1 MSENANNSL
10 RPEAG
15 PLPYWKHHK
24 RAKDALNFIIRI
36 LKGAAE
42 GVEGN
47 TAIGRD
53 LSIDTNRASRIFFVS
68 GEPGSGKSTLY
79 LTLEAMLNSEIN
91 GYQEGYHS
99 KYNAQINLAGLKNV
113 RWLDTLDLEV
123 AGDEGENLLAG
134 VLVRLFRKLDESK
147 PIHSKDCEDAIKKL
161 EELATDIG
169 IAWEG
174 NLQARAG
181 NLDPDT
187 YSAEVIRTQG
197 ARLRINKRLQEAL
210 DELAKEKCYGCSS
223 ETLFI
228 LPVDDFYLKPAASLE
243 LLRLLRMISIPRLFF
258 LVMGDIKTVEALFVE
273 KSLADW
279 TGVGGTRLFAARTE
293 RLDDALTRASE
304 LRARYLRKLL
314 PPGQRTTIEP
324 MDWYEALNFELGHPN
339 RNLADTEI
347 LEELLVKVKLDRP
360 WNESE
365 SDDGTDKFGS
375 LLAFLVSPSL
385 HPIIE
390 GEKLKRE
397 KRAKR
402 DAGAEKESKEQ
413 IALRKHRS
421 AYTALQILDA
431 TPREMMDLG
440 FALREVIRRR
450 QELKDLKEEAG
461 ETEDNDRIPVLL
473 SCVRDLVDLVR
484 EEQSFTNDKGQKVLG
499 GILPTRHYSPEDIN
513 FEMDRLSLKPSAR
526 IWKPQTLATGEDQL
540 WIRNHRSWDLLVNSE
555 KYIDATRN
563 KTAQPEGH
571 EGMEQAPEDPFAK
584 LPPRPA
590 AWFVLLHD
598 LAWEWK
604 TDSVTVNLVKRLCEE
619 LNEWKAKRKTKRTDE
634 VNPSAETSSRLNYL
648 SLEKPEQIPDPSGD
662 FPGWAIGF
670 DGHEH
675 TFEHFPM
682 PVFETF
688 RDLDRFLFI
697 WSSGLEW
704 LWKHQAESGVN
715 QLFDLWEV
723 AGLTI
728 LKDAIDGGEAW
739 YRKFAEGGTEWYE
752 NLAERLKDIQ
762 MQAALPLTSPP
773 DRDEHKEELQGR
785 LTEWVDKLKS
795 FEEKITDSQQSAPSS
810 PAQD

>member
-1 MSENANNSL
+1 MAENSNNYL

-15 PLPYWKHHK
+15 PLPYWKHQK

-42 GVEGN
+42 GVEGK
-47 TAIGRD
+47 TGLAGD

-79 LTLEAMLNSEIN
+79 LTLRAMLNSESN
-91 GYQEGYHS
+91 EYQEGYHS
-99 KYNAQINLAGLKNV
+99 KYNAQIDLAGLKNV

-147 PIHSKDCEDAIKKL
+147 PIHSKDCEEAIKKL

-174 NLQARAG
+174 NLLARAG

-197 ARLRINKRLQEAL
+197 ARLRINNRLQEAL
-210 DELAKEKCYGCSS
+210 DELAKEKCYGCSG

-258 LVMGDIKTVEALFVE
+258 LVMGDIKTVEALFIE

-279 TGVGGTRLFAARTE
+279 TGVAGPPLFAARSE

-324 MDWYEALNFELGHPN
+324 MDWYEALNFELSHPGKN
-339 RNLADTEI
+339 HADTEI
-347 LEELLVKVKLDRP
+347 LEELLAKVKLDRP
-360 WNESE
+360 WKSE
-365 SDDGTDKFGS
+365 SDEAAGKFGS
-375 LLAFLVSPSL
+375 LLEFLVSPSL
-385 HPIIE
+385 PRILE

-397 KRAKR
+397 KRLKR
-402 DAGAEKESKEQ
+402 DDDAEKEPKEQ
-413 IALRKHRS
+413 VALRKHRS
-421 AYTALQILDA
+421 AYTALQVLDA

-450 QELKDLKEEAG
+450 QELKDLKKEAG
-461 ETEDNDRIPVLL
+461 ETADSDSDRIPVLL

-484 EEQSFTNDKGQKVLG
+484 EEQNFTNDKGQKVLE

-513 FEMDRLSLKPSAR
+513 FEMDRLFLKPSDR
-526 IWKPQTLATGEDQL
+526 TWKNQKLSPGEDQL
-540 WIRNHRSWDLLVNSE
+540 WIRNHRSWDLLVNSD
-555 KYIDATRN
+555 KYIDAKNRA
-563 KTAQPEGH
+563 AQPAGH
-571 EGMEQAPEDPFAK
+571 EGMEQAPDDPFAK

-590 AWFVLLHD
+590 AWFILLHD

-604 TDSVTVNLVKRLCEE
+604 TDCVTVNLVKRLCEE
-619 LNEWKAKRKTKRTDE
+619 LNDWKARW
-634 VNPSAETSSRLNYL
+634 NPKKNEEANPPADTSSRLSHL
-648 SLEKPEQIPDPSGD
+648 LRVKPDQTPDPSGE
-662 FPGWAIGF
+662 FLGWAVRF
-670 DGHEH
+670 DGHM
-675 TFEHFPM
+675 FKHFPI

-688 RDLDRFLFI
+688 RDLDRFLFM
-697 WSSGLEW
+697 WSSGLEC
-704 LWKHQAESGVN
+704 LWKHQHEPTLD

-728 LKDAIDGGEAW
+728 LQDPINGGEGS
-739 YRKFAEGGTEWYE
+739 YGKLSEGGTEWYE
-752 NLAERLKDIQ
+752 DLTERLEGLRP
-762 MQAALPLTSPP
+762 QADLSLTSPP
-773 DRDEHKEELQGR
+773 DPDDHIEESKGKLAKW
-785 LTEWVDKLKS
+785 LDKLKS
-795 FEEKITDSQQSAPSS
+795 FKEKKPEREQSAPSA
-810 PAQD
+810 PPQN

>member
-1 MSENANNSL
+1 MSENRNFL
-10 RPEAG
+10 RPEAS
-15 PLPYWKHHK
+15 PVPYWKHNK

-42 GVEGN
+42 GVEEKPGI
-47 TAIGRD
+47 AGD

-79 LTLEAMLNSEIN
+79 LTLRAMLNSESN
-91 GYQEGYHS
+91 EYQEGYHS
-99 KYNAQINLAGLKNV
+99 KYNAQIDLAGLKNV

-174 NLQARAG
+174 NLLARAG

-197 ARLRINKRLQEAL
+197 ARLRINNRLQEAL
-210 DELAKEKCYGCSS
+210 DELAKEKCYGCSG

-258 LVMGDIKTVEALFVE
+258 LVMGDIKTVEALFIE

-279 TGVGGTRLFAARTE
+279 TGVAGPPLFAARSE

-314 PPGQRTTIEP
+314 PPGQRSTIEP
-324 MDWYEALNFELGHPN
+324 MDWYEALNFELSHPN
-339 RNLADTEI
+339 KDHADTEI

-360 WNESE
+360 WNASE
-365 SDDGTDKFGS
+365 SDEGAAKFGS
-375 LLAFLVSPSL
+375 LLEFLLSPPL
-385 HPIIE
+385 PPILE
-390 GEKLKRE
+390 GEKLKRQKRS
-397 KRAKR
+397 KRAA
-402 DAGAEKESKEQ
+402 DAEKEPEEQ
-413 IALRKHRS
+413 LALRKHRS

-450 QELKDLKEEAG
+450 QELKDLKNVAG
-461 ETEDNDRIPVLL
+461 ETEDSDSDRIPVLL

-484 EEQSFTNDKGQKVLG
+484 EEQSFTNDKGQKVLE
-499 GILPTRHYSPEDIN
+499 GILPTRQYSPEDIN
-513 FEMDRLSLKPSAR
+513 FEMNRLLLTPSAR
-526 IWKPQTLATGEDQL
+526 PWRRQELAPGKDLL
-540 WIRNHRSWDLLVNSE
+540 WTRNHRSWDLQVNSDQH
-555 KYIDATRN
+555 IDAAKN
-563 KTAQPEGH
+563 KQAQPEGH
-571 EGMEQAPEDPFAK
+571 ESIEQAPEDPFAK

-604 TDSVTVNLVKRLCEE
+604 TDSVSVNLIKRLCEE
-619 LNEWKAKRKTKRTDE
+619 LDEWNAKRNTKRDE
-634 VNPSAETSSRLNYL
+634 APAETISRSGYL
-648 SLEKPEQIPDPSGD
+648 LIGKAEQTPDPAGD
-662 FPGWAIGF
+662 FPGWAIRF
-670 DGHEH
+670 DGQEH
-675 TFEHFPM
+675 SFEHFPM

-704 LWKHQAESGVN
+704 LRKHKGEPTLN
-715 QLFDLWEV
+715 QLLGLWEV

-728 LKDAIDGGEAW
+728 LKDAIHGEVW
-739 YRKFAEGGTEWYE
+739 YGKFAQGGAQWYD
-752 NLAERLKDIQ
+752 NLEERLKEIQ
-762 MQAALPLTSPP
+762 EQPDPALPW
-773 DRDEHKEELQGR
+773 DEHLEELQRR
-785 LTEWVDKLKS
+785 LTAWAEKLES
-795 FEEKITDSQQSAPSS
+795 FKKKITDGQQSAPSA
-810 PAQD
+810 PPQN